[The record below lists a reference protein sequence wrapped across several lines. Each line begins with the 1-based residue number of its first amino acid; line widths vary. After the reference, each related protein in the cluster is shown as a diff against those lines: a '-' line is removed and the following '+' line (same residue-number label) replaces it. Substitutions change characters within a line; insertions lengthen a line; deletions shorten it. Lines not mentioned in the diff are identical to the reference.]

1 METDGKNLVHR
12 FWSNDKMDTFNKPFF
27 LAQSGFWV
35 FMIGIIL
42 LLFFGYIAIR
52 NCIVNGFCNALA

>member
-1 METDGKNLVHR
+1 
-12 FWSNDKMDTFNKPFF
+12 MDTFNKPFF